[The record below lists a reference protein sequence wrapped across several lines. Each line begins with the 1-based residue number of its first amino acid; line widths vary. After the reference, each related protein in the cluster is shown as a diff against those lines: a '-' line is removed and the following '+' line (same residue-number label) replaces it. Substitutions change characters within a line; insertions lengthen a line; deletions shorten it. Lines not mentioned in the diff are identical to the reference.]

1 MKDYAHKTKMISFR
15 VWLKMRLNMRQIIN
29 GRNTRRFLLS
39 VFCLSG
45 WFTVVCA
52 QTYYYE
58 RTAIVEDGVRKSS
71 SGDGHFITFSKG
83 SDGKGTCY
91 DSDKNGYSE
100 NNGTLRHEA
109 TARGVMSYY
118 GNSYF
123 GKAHYYFSTDYATL
137 NIVSDNGGKT
147 YVYAKKTAPAGVTK
161 SSRSKENASSSS
173 NGPVYVPSVNS
184 STMGSTKEQCS
195 NCFGRGHLDE
205 QIEYYPVSLVVR
217 VTDCYRWCSQ
227 CGRSDYPHRHV
238 TPRCEVCKGKG
249 YVTY

>member
-1 MKDYAHKTKMISFR
+1 
-15 VWLKMRLNMRQIIN
+15 MRQIIN
-29 GRNTRRFLLS
+29 GRNTRRFLIS
-39 VFCLSG
+39 AFCLLG
-45 WFTVVCA
+45 WLTIACA

-58 RTAIVEDGVRKSS
+58 RTAIVEDGVRKSA

-100 NNGTLRHEA
+100 NNGTLKHEA

-137 NIVSDNGGKT
+137 NIVSDNSDKT

-161 SSRSKENASSSS
+161 SSRGRANASSSS
-173 NGPVYVPSVNS
+173 DVSSASPAYVPPVNS
-184 STMGSTKEQCS
+184 SMSPTKEKCS
-195 NCFGRGHLDE
+195 NCFGRGYLDE
-205 QIEYYPVSLVVR
+205 RIEYYPVSLVGN
-217 VTDCYRWCSQ
+217 VTDHYRWCSK
-227 CGRSDYPHRHV
+227 CGRSDYPHKHV

>member
-1 MKDYAHKTKMISFR
+1 MG
-15 VWLKMRLNMRQIIN
+15 QIIN
-29 GRNTRRFLLS
+29 GRNTIRFLIA
-39 VFCLSG
+39 VFWLFG
-45 WFTVVCA
+45 YVTVAKA

-58 RTAIVEDGVRKSS
+58 RTAIVENGVRKTA

-91 DSDKNGYSE
+91 DSDEEGYSE
-100 NNGTLRHEA
+100 NNGTLKHEA

-137 NIVSDNGGKT
+137 NIVSDNSDKT
-147 YVYAKKTAPAGVTK
+147 YVYTKKTAPASVTK
-161 SSRSKENASSSS
+161 SSRGKANASSSS
-173 NGPVYVPSVNS
+173 NGSSASPVYVPPVNS
-184 STMGSTKEQCS
+184 SSMGPTKEQCS
-195 NCFGRGHLDE
+195 FCFGRGHKDE
-205 QIEYYPVSLVVR
+205 RIEYLPVSYVGNM
-217 VTDCYRWCSQ
+217 TDHYRWCSQ
-227 CGRSDYPHRHV
+227 CGRSDYPHKHV